1 MRKIP
6 IIVQRALR
14 CEGIGDMMQQKYL
27 VSRNMQVMD
36 LLYYVRKSL
45 LLPPYETL
53 VLMLNN
59 SLPSL
64 NKTMNL
70 LQHEE
75 ADKDGILYFYYTN
88 EVAFG

>member
-1 MRKIP
+1 
-6 IIVQRALR
+6 
-14 CEGIGDMMQQKYL
+14 
-27 VSRNMQVMD
+27 MQVMD

-59 SLPSL
+59 SMPSL

-75 ADKDGILYFYYTN
+75 ANKDGFCIFIIRMRWRLVNVYNVYF
-88 EVAFG
+88 

>member
-6 IIVQRALR
+6 VIVQRALR
-14 CEGIGDMMQQKYL
+14 CTTIGDMKKKFL
-27 VSRNMQVMD
+27 VSKNMQVMD

-45 LLPPYETL
+45 LLPPSETI

-64 NKTMNL
+64 NKSMNL